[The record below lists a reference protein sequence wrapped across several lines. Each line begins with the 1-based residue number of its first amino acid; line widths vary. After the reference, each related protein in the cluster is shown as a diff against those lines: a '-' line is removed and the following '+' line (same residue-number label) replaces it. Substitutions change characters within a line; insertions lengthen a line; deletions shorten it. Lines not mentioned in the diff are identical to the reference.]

1 MTNKLELAG
10 EWLSLEAFLDK
21 RFGLAISHGLS
32 PEALHR
38 LDGQSE
44 SARLLAEL
52 SSIMDR

>member
-32 PEALHR
+32 P
-38 LDGQSE
+38 
-44 SARLLAEL
+44 
-52 SSIMDR
+52 